1 LLQQNTLSNTHQ
13 EKRDLQAKTKRSKK
27 QKRDV
32 LEGKDVIFFFL
43 CTFGERQEGLRGTVT
58 LARRAGIGGGGGVA
72 DGG

>member
-32 LEGKDVIFFFL
+32 SKGKDVIFFFSVY
-43 CTFGERQEGLRGTVT
+43 LRGETGG
-58 LARRAGIGGGGGVA
+58 AERNSHIGKEGRHRRRRRSG
-72 DGG
+72 